1 MGQLNQGS
9 CELEPILSECRVVV
23 GTIEGR
29 SIHRRKIG
37 EVLVV
42 IQQSSSVRWLLV
54 TSFGVFFA
62 VAGIA
67 EGAEPSSG
75 MPVALDAHDAQLK
88 WGPCPPLFPKGCEIA
103 VLRGDP
109 SKPNADVFLKV
120 PANYT
125 IPPHWHTSAER
136 MVLVSG
142 ELHVEYDGHSSSV
155 LKPGTPLMPT
165 HPTTRRDDFNE
176 GVHCRGEAGLDVG
189 QLDLLIR

>member
-1 MGQLNQGS
+1 
-9 CELEPILSECRVVV
+9 
-23 GTIEGR
+23 
-29 SIHRRKIG
+29 
-37 EVLVV
+37 VV